1 FIPTAL
7 RSCAGDRA
15 EISVEASTVGE
26 ALDKVMGEHTELRK
40 HLYGD
45 GGALRNFVNVYVND
59 EDIRATERLETPV
72 KDGDTISIVPAIA
85 GGAATEKDAGTQ
97 CAAGEVSSPTV
108 ESASASAVERDAA
121 SLPSLSNEEIARYSR
136 HLIMPEVGMEGQ

>member
-1 FIPTAL
+1 MAVTVFIPTAL
-7 RSCAGDRA
+7 RQFAGDRA

-26 ALDKVMGEHTELRK
+26 ALDKVTGEHAELRK

-72 KDGDTISIVPAIA
+72 KDGDTLSIVPAIA
-85 GGAATEKDAGTQ
+85 AGAATEKAASERG
-97 CAAGEVSSPTV
+97 AAGEVSG
-108 ESASASAVERDAA
+108 AA
-121 SLPSLSNEEIARYSR
+121 R
-136 HLIMPEVGMEGQ
+136 Q